1 MLPVEDINEF
11 TSVASTANKKRKR
24 EAKGEIKADP
34 RTMQRIL
41 ELCKQLTNENVEPGS
56 CIRKELIAMLKT
68 VSAVSRNPKWG
79 DVIKPNTL
87 LHHVKVAEKLVSLLS
102 GSYDVEG
109 NAEGHTYG
117 RLCLAVAAAG
127 AVIAVLTKKASEG
140 KPTEPNQLVSANARL
155 LCSSI
160 SLLSHGMR
168 QIEMTGKQKALLRE
182 KGFLSALKKFV
193 MAVGGAAF
201 AWNLVE
207 PIKHF
212 LNSLFT
218 STLVLS
224 DGKSHKRKTLKKLSE
239 LLASCSTSLVDAFFV
254 TACGEACLSAII
266 QQETDKTTFSADLIE
281 SFVDAIDMAL
291 PASPVLHIGDTK
303 VFESYYFSLATAAG
317 CVLQLRCALH
327 LPKSPTVIRLP
338 HDFKAVA
345 ETMIHYMSGK
355 KDQGSVGV
363 LEQALAYVHGVCVIT
378 ACMKPSASSYH
389 FGSVLCLL
397 MLLLH
402 WMGHDMD
409 PVNKVI
415 PMTAMFPGASGEDTP
430 GSTAEL
436 RGKAL
441 LALHTLISGA
451 TDQQVREVI
460 RFAQNLLGGRCNG
473 FSGLA
478 AAELVLMTLEAYGTC
493 REYEHDR
500 RLHVGGI
507 SIKSTSLRT
516 FNHALAQRGDRMAC
530 ILIRALSVAPLESAP
545 QACPPRRAYHR
556 GDTSNVT
563 AGVYYA
569 RLCTEFLQG
578 YKGKE
583 KSDITDTGQRKTFEF
598 EWAHA
603 GVDPS
608 SEWVG
613 PFVPTALRALESIVG
628 RPKVFNDIPARTF
641 IRLIQCLSIRLPVGE
656 CNSES
661 ASAMVATC
669 RVLSSLLRHRGEAI
683 TPSMSQVAHILGALL
698 RWILVDAFRN
708 GPTSK
713 VLNYCSEVLGAVVV
727 EFGSRGQSTAAL
739 CPHVLREYILAQTR
753 TNFQAIETTAIRHGA
768 YALYGGSGPG
778 GIEYLY
784 ATLGSGGHA
793 SAALQALADIKA
805 GYEAEYKY
813 TGKV

>member
-1 MLPVEDINEF
+1 MLPVEDINGSSF
-11 TSVASTANKKRKR
+11 VASTADKKRKR
-24 EAKGEIKADP
+24 EGKGETKADSWGIH
-34 RTMQRIL
+34 RFR
-41 ELCKQLTNENVEPGS
+41 ELCKQLTNESVEPGN

-68 VSAVSRNPKWG
+68 VAAIGSNPKWG
-79 DVIKPNTL
+79 DVLEPNTL
-87 LHHVKVAEKLVSLLS
+87 LYYVQVADKLVSLLPRS
-102 GSYDVEG
+102 HDVEG
-109 NAEGHTYG
+109 NAGG

-127 AVIAVLTKKASEG
+127 ALIAVLTLKTSVG
-140 KPTEPNQLVSANARL
+140 KPAEPNQLVSISAHL
-155 LCSSI
+155 LCNSI
-160 SLLSHGMR
+160 LLLSRGMQR
-168 QIEMTGKQKALLRE
+168 IEMTGKQKALLRE

-207 PIKHF
+207 PIKH
-212 LNSLFT
+212 LLKSLFT
-218 STLVLS
+218 STLMS
-224 DGKSHKRKTLKKLSE
+224 FDGKSHKTKTLKKLSE
-239 LLASCSTSLVDAFFV
+239 LLVSCITSPVDALLV
-254 TACGEACLSAII
+254 TACGEACLSAVI
-266 QQETDKTTFSADLIE
+266 QQETNKTTFPDDLIE
-281 SFVDAIDMAL
+281 SVVDAIDRAL

-317 CVLQLRCALH
+317 CVLQLRCALP
-327 LPKSPTVIRLP
+327 LPKSPTMVRLP
-338 HDFKAVA
+338 DDFKAVA
-345 ETMIHYMSGK
+345 ETMTLYMRGK
-355 KDQGSVGV
+355 RDQGSVGV

-402 WMGHDMD
+402 WTGHDVD
-409 PVNKVI
+409 PVNKII

-493 REYEHDR
+493 REHEHDR
-500 RLHVGGI
+500 RLHVGGD

-530 ILIRALSVAPLESAP
+530 ILIRALSIVPLASAPLASAP
-545 QACPPRRAYHR
+545 QPRRVNHH
-556 GDTSNVT
+556 GDTSSIT
-563 AGVYYA
+563 AGVSYA

-578 YKGKE
+578 LKGKA
-583 KSDITDTGQRKTFEF
+583 KSDIIDAGQRKAFEF

-603 GVDPS
+603 RVDPS

-613 PFVPTALRALESIVG
+613 PFVPTVLRALESIVG

-656 CNSES
+656 CTPES

-669 RVLSSLLRHRGEAI
+669 RVLSSLLRHREEAI
-683 TPSMSQVAHILGALL
+683 TPCMSQVAHILGALL
-698 RWILVDAFRN
+698 RWVLVDAIVFRN
-708 GPTSK
+708 GRTSRI
-713 VLNYCSEVLGAVVV
+713 LNYCSEVLGAVMV
-727 EFGSRGQSTAAL
+727 EFGSRGQRTAAL
-739 CPHVLREYILAQTR
+739 CPHVLREYILAQSR

-793 SAALQALADIKA
+793 SLQALAEIKA